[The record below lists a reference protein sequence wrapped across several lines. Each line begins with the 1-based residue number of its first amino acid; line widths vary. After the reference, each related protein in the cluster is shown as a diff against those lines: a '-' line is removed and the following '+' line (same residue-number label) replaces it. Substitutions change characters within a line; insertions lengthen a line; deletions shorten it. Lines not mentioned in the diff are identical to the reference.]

1 MRTPSIKALKYWHEV
16 YTKVNEIP
24 ELNASFSCSSEI
36 AKIGGREE
44 DPKLMTDLL
53 MSHPFAGF
61 FYGFLDESDT
71 SFYRVSVIHHAF
83 KLEPEGIDF
92 DVNTHMAYGIEG
104 LGKATAVVEIPTA
117 MFEPSG
123 DRVTGFITPSIN
135 DFIEAASDSD
145 KIKYLS
151 GNTQLKISKASLGSG
166 FDANNVPIPL
176 ALPRRFGIIP
186 PLLMPAFRTGCSVDI
201 MSACLTIIKDFG
213 MENLNEEG
221 RLEFWIACY
230 PTLQLL

>member
-1 MRTPSIKALKYWHEV
+1 
-16 YTKVNEIP
+16 
-24 ELNASFSCSSEI
+24 
-36 AKIGGREE
+36 
-44 DPKLMTDLL
+44 
-53 MSHPFAGF
+53 
-61 FYGFLDESDT
+61 
-71 SFYRVSVIHHAF
+71 
-83 KLEPEGIDF
+83 
-92 DVNTHMAYGIEG
+92 MAYGIEG
-104 LGKATAVVEIPTA
+104 LGKATAVVEIPMA

-123 DRVTGFITPSIN
+123 DRVSTGFITPSIN

-176 ALPRRFGIIP
+176 ALPRRSGIIP

-213 MENLNEEG
+213 NENLNEEG
-221 RLEFWIACY
+221 RLKFWIACY
-230 PTLQLL
+230 PTLQLLWILSMEPNSDEKLNLHTITTDCFPALSINEWAMKKKAVPSKAST